1 MKRREFVAQAAV
13 FSAAAL
19 AAPYVIGSARAASNE
34 LSFVGFGGDYQLGQ
48 TKAFFE
54 PFEKATGIKIVQS
67 EGVDLAKLRA
77 QVESGDVEWDFLS
90 LPDRLR
96 YTAVHDGLL
105 MPLDYNVIDTHRI
118 EPSLVTQYA
127 VGGVT
132 IPMLLTYS
140 MQHYAQGK
148 APMTWPQFWDIGAFP
163 GQHGMYN
170 GPVYSLEFALIADGV
185 PKDKLY
191 PLDVDRAFKSLD
203 KIKSKLLWWSQMS
216 QPGPLLASGE
226 IVVTPWVR
234 SISYM
239 LSGKPIGISYDGAAL
254 TFEAWVVPKGT
265 KNAANAMKFVNFALQ
280 PKNQAELTKY
290 IAYGP
295 TNQDASQYVDPK
307 VRQYLS
313 SNPDNAAKGFLLNGD
328 YWGPNLDQLTK
339 RWNEWQ
345 LS

>member
-105 MPLDYNVIDTHRI
+105 MPLDYNVIDTHRV

-170 GPVYSLEFALIADGV
+170 GRSV
-185 PKDKLY
+185 
-191 PLDVDRAFKSLD
+191 
-203 KIKSKLLWWSQMS
+203 
-216 QPGPLLASGE
+216 QPGICAD
-226 IVVTPWVR
+226 R
-234 SISYM
+234 
-239 LSGKPIGISYDGAAL
+239 
-254 TFEAWVVPKGT
+254 
-265 KNAANAMKFVNFALQ
+265 
-280 PKNQAELTKY
+280 
-290 IAYGP
+290 
-295 TNQDASQYVDPK
+295 
-307 VRQYLS
+307 RRR
-313 SNPDNAAKGFLLNGD
+313 AKG
-328 YWGPNLDQLTK
+328 QA
-339 RWNEWQ
+339 
-345 LS
+345 LSA